1 MTAPPDTPSENP
13 TPDESRRST
22 LSKALLRISASLD
35 LETVLREVI
44 DGARALTG
52 ASQGCIV
59 TFDETGTSQDFVSS
73 GMLFGTWVACR
84 SAR

>member
-13 TPDESRRST
+13 TSDETRLST

-52 ASQGCIV
+52 AKDG
-59 TFDETGTSQDFVSS
+59 
-73 GMLFGTWVACR
+73 
-84 SAR
+84 